1 MKKVIFLLAL
11 LLGIAPAQAGEISRV
26 TSQRGVTQAQWEA
39 TDLYKSFT
47 CPEGTGRGIGVD
59 MNFTTDQSDDTW
71 FATCNTIE
79 VIAPRPIIDTPTV
92 TVPVVTPIVETITV
106 TPVAA
111 VETITAQVVQSV
123 QPTTN
128 QSSSINATVST
139 APTPTPVVETT
150 TSVLKV
156 DTPTVVAL
164 KTVQLSN
171 VIWALKNQI
180 KEIKKLNAKVLVRT
194 KKK

>member
-39 TDLYKSFT
+39 TDQYKFFV
-47 CPEGTGRGIGVD
+47 CPTGTGRGGGVD

-79 VIAPRPIIDTPTV
+79 VFAPRPMIDIPTV
-92 TVPVVTPIVETITV
+92 TIPVV
-106 TPVAA
+106 
-111 VETITAQVVQSV
+111 
-123 QPTTN
+123 
-128 QSSSINATVST
+128 
-139 APTPTPVVETT
+139 APR
-150 TSVLKV
+150 V
-156 DTPTVVAL
+156 DTPTVVTQKIDTPTVVTIITQSNTQPAPITPVVEIKTAIVETKTAIVEPITNVPTVTSL
-164 KTVQLSN
+164 KTTTVQLSD
-171 VIWALKNQI
+171 VIWGLKNQVT
-180 KEIKKLNAKVLVRT
+180 EMKKLNAKILVRT